1 MKKWADKYVI
11 GLTGSIG
18 TGKSV
23 VRRMLEHLGAYGI
36 DADAITHRA
45 ISRDA
50 PCFEEIV
57 KTFGTH
63 ILTTEGQ
70 IDRKKLG
77 RIVFND
83 PEALAKLELIIHP
96 LVEQAVDIIIKRAT
110 QKVVVIEAIKLLE
123 SNLAADCDAVW
134 VVYSPPEVQLS
145 RLMHTRN
152 MTEAEARERMAAQVP
167 QESRFA
173 EAAVVIKNSSTYD
186 DTWKQVTAAWQRHV
200 PAANIHPI
208 PVSQPVKLSLGEV
221 NIERAGPKQ
230 VDEIVEVLNRLRG
243 QQNGEAVTSSMIT
256 LSEIAYLILRIEQNP
271 MGILGW
277 QVENLVARTT
287 EIALDSALPPAQYI
301 PLMIH
306 EMEKA
311 SIDLQCEASLIFVPE
326 QLSHH
331 DVLWTGLGYEKRA
344 PSSLEVLAWQ
354 EAAEESMPA
363 GTTLFFK
370 QLREDRVLRP
380 I

>member
-50 PCFEEIV
+50 PCFDEIV
-57 KTFGTH
+57 RTFGTH
-63 ILTTEGQ
+63 ILTPEGQ
-70 IDRKKLG
+70 ISRQRLG

-83 PEALAKLELIIHP
+83 PEALVILEGIIHP
-96 LVEQAVDIIIKRAT
+96 LVEQAVDLIIKRAG

-123 SNLAADCDAVW
+123 SNLARECDAVW
-134 VVYSPPEVQLS
+134 VVYSPPEIQLS
-145 RLMHTRN
+145 RLTHNRN
-152 MTEAEARERMAAQVP
+152 MTEEEARQRMASQVP

-173 EAAVVIKNSSTYD
+173 EAAVVIKNSSTFD
-186 DTWKQVTAAWQRHV
+186 DTWKQVTAAWQRYV
-200 PAANIHPI
+200 PTANAHPI

-221 NIERAGPKQ
+221 NIERAGPKH
-230 VDEIVEVLNRLRG
+230 VDEIVEVLNRLKG
-243 QQNGEAVTSSMIT
+243 VQTGEGISSSTIT
-256 LSEIAYLILRIEQNP
+256 LGEKAYLILRIEQNP
-271 MGILGW
+271 MGILAW

-287 EIALDSALPPAQYI
+287 EIALDSALPPAQFL
-301 PLMIH
+301 PLLIN

-326 QLSHH
+326 LLAHH
-331 DVLWTGLGYEKRA
+331 DVLWSGLGYEKCT

>member
-50 PCFEEIV
+50 PCFNDIV

-63 ILTTEGQ
+63 ILTSEGQ
-70 IDRKKLG
+70 IDRQKLG
-77 RIVFND
+77 NIVFSD
-83 PEALAKLELIIHP
+83 VEALALLESIIHP
-96 LVEQAVDIIIKRAT
+96 LVEQAVDLIIKRAS
-110 QKVVVIEAIKLLE
+110 QKVIVIEAIKLLE
-123 SNLAADCDAVW
+123 SNLAKECDAIW

-145 RLMHTRN
+145 RLTHNRN
-152 MTEAEARERMAAQVP
+152 MTEAEARKRMAAQVP

-173 EAAVVIKNSSTYD
+173 EAAVVIKNSTTFD

-200 PAANIHPI
+200 PSANARPI
-208 PVSQPVKLSLGEV
+208 PISQPVKLSLGEV
-221 NIERAGPKQ
+221 NIERVGPKQ
-230 VDEIVEVLNRLRG
+230 VDEIVEVLNRLKG
-243 QQNGEAVTSSMIT
+243 SQGGDPIT
-256 LSEIAYLILRIEQNP
+256 KSEIKLGEKAYLILRIEQNP
-271 MGILGW
+271 MGILAW

-287 EIALDSALPPAQYI
+287 EIALDSALPPAQFL
-301 PLMIH
+301 PLMIK

-311 SIDLQCEASLIFVPE
+311 SIDLQCEASLIFVPD
-326 QLSHH
+326 QMAHH
-331 DVLWTGLGYEKRA
+331 DVLWTGLGYEKRS
-344 PSSLEVLAWQ
+344 PSSLDVLAWQ
-354 EAAEESMPA
+354 EAADESMPA